1 MARVPV
7 TVNPDTSSC
16 DPPTAYADQGKPTIF
31 MFTLA
36 NSGQWNWQGTSP
48 VVVPTG
54 QAQFAASFIH
64 PNGNKV
70 VLFDKNTDGTG
81 APTDPTKYKY
91 SVTVVNKTTGEQRVI
106 DPFIQNQ

>member
-7 TVNPDTSSC
+7 TVNPDTSTC
-16 DPPTAYADQGKPTIF
+16 EPNVANADPGEPTIF

-36 NSGQWNWQGTSP
+36 NSAQWAWEGSSP
-48 VVVPTG
+48 VDVPTG

-64 PNGNKV
+64 PRSNKV
-70 VLFDKNTDGTG
+70 VLFDKNSD
-81 APTDPTKYKY
+81 ASPTQYKY
-91 SVTVVNKTTGEQRVI
+91 SVTVVNKATQQPRTI

>member
-1 MARVPV
+1 MARIPV

-16 DPPTAYADQGKPTIF
+16 DPNVAYADQGKPSIF
-31 MFTLA
+31 MFTLSS
-36 NSGQWNWQGTSP
+36 NQWDWQGASP
-48 VVVPTG
+48 VTVPTG

-70 VLFDKNTDGTG
+70 VLFDKNTDGT
-81 APTDPTKYKY
+81 ATQYKY
-91 SVTVVNKTTGEQRVI
+91 SVAVKNKATGEVRTI